1 MRNRILLQSRN
12 HILFFLNWELDVV
25 AGLLLVLVL
34 MIPLVPMVDSLD
46 HILLTNK
53 WTPLVL
59 VIVSILLIAYYP
71 KGKGRWTPTRGD
83 TTLVISVCV
92 GVIIGAWTNYQLG
105 EMHEPSLPPP
115 YNVIWPSYGMI
126 GLGALRTVIGMCCI
140 VGTRALCKSI
150 YYAVLHYRASKTSNS
165 NREANEEDNH
175 NINESMT
182 ATQLEKDNVKLTIDL
197 CSKYLTYVMIEFITL
212 YLLPKVFR
220 ILRIE
225 RPTFYTEI

>member
-1 MRNRILLQSRN
+1 MTPVLGEDCFHCTKYLAGTQSLKEEILALRMLQ
-12 HILFFLNWELDVV
+12 DVV
-25 AGLLLVLVL
+25 AGLLLALVL

-105 EMHEPSLPPP
+105 EMHEPSLPSP

-126 GLGALRTVIGMCCI
+126 
-140 VGTRALCKSI
+140 
-150 YYAVLHYRASKTSNS
+150 VL
-165 NREANEEDNH
+165 
-175 NINESMT
+175 
-182 ATQLEKDNVKLTIDL
+182 
-197 CSKYLTYVMIEFITL
+197 
-212 YLLPKVFR
+212 
-220 ILRIE
+220 
-225 RPTFYTEI
+225 